1 MLVTLQSSPVD
12 RKNQLPDHVPDVR
25 ELFPKLAEKWRVSP
39 ATKAQMVGF
48 CDWISIYQQHGGN
61 LPLIADGAVMRI
73 DSNGEV
79 TSTTLKSV
87 KVEGSHESAIFIR
100 CDGDTVRFDGN
111 VSKFGRPDNVFGYSF
126 IQCIGQ
132 INNILADH
140 GLPPFTEGDRFM
152 TNFKGNPRS
161 VWTGA
166 RVTRVD
172 ITQNFVTGSKENA
185 YHFMRFLAGQQ
196 ASRIKTQTIGD
207 GETVDFGRG
216 SRNMYFKVY
225 SKGPELRKHI
235 SGVKAP
241 RHIPHV
247 PGLLDVDPSLRK
259 QPPSNEYLLK
269 LADWCDEVGLVRA
282 ELTVKS
288 TKLHALGCNYLGGYD
303 MKQLEIEFE
312 KACEVF
318 TRASAEVE
326 EITELPKHLL
336 STYRM
341 WQAGDDISTKLK
353 KSQFYLHR
361 KALLPYGCDIAIKS
375 NVVPLKTKTRVIRLG
390 PASQPEWYELPAI
403 TRKLKNGTHS

>member
-1 MLVTLQSSPVD
+1 MLVTRQSSPVD
-12 RKNQLPDHVPDVR
+12 RKNQLPGHVPDIR

-39 ATKAQMVGF
+39 ATKAQMLGF

-61 LPLIADGAVMRI
+61 LPRFADGAVVRI
-73 DSNGEV
+73 DKHGEV
-79 TSTTLKSV
+79 MTTTLKSV
-87 KVEGSHESAIFIR
+87 KVEGSHESSIFIR

-132 INNILADH
+132 INNILADL

-152 TNFKGNPRS
+152 TNFKGEPRS
-161 VWTGA
+161 VWIGA

-225 SKGPELRKHI
+225 SKGPELRKHL
-235 SGVKAP
+235 SGAKAP
-241 RHIPHV
+241 RHIAHV
-247 PGLLDVDPSLRK
+247 PGLIDVDSALRR

-282 ELTVKS
+282 ELTVKA
-288 TKLHALGCNYLGGYD
+288 TKLHSLGCNYLGGYD
-303 MKQLEIEFE
+303 MQQLEIEFQ

-336 STYRM
+336 ATYRM
-341 WQAGDDISTKLK
+341 WEAGDDISTKLK
-353 KSQFYLHR
+353 KTQFYLHR
-361 KALLPYGCDIAIKS
+361 KALLPHGVDIAIKS
-375 NVVPLKTKTRVIRLG
+375 NVTKLKTKTRVIRLG

-403 TRKLKNGTHS
+403 ERKRNGTHS

>member
-1 MLVTLQSSPVD
+1 
-12 RKNQLPDHVPDVR
+12 
-25 ELFPKLAEKWRVSP
+25 
-39 ATKAQMVGF
+39 MVGF

-61 LPLIADGAVMRI
+61 LPRFADGAVLRI
-73 DSNGEV
+73 DKNGEV
-79 TSTTLKSV
+79 VTTTLKSV

-132 INNILADH
+132 INNILSEL
-140 GLPPFTEGDRFM
+140 GLPAFTEGDRFM

-235 SGVKAP
+235 SGAKAP
-241 RHIPHV
+241 RTIPHL

-259 QPPSNEYLLK
+259 QPPSNDYLLK

-341 WQAGDDISTKLK
+341 WQAGDALPEKL
-353 KSQFYLHR
+353 SRATFFRHR
-361 KALLPYGCDIAIKS
+361 KELLPYGCDIAIKS
-375 NVVPLKTKTRVIRLG
+375 NVVPLKMKTRVIRLG

-403 TRKLKNGTHS
+403 TRKLNGTHS

>member
-1 MLVTLQSSPVD
+1 MLVTRQSSLTGET
-12 RKNQLPDHVPDVR
+12 NQLPGHVPDVR
-25 ELFPKLAEKWRVSP
+25 QLFPRLAEKWRVSP

-61 LPLIADGAVMRI
+61 LPRFADGAVLRI
-73 DSNGEV
+73 DKNGEV
-79 TSTTLKSV
+79 VTTTLKSV

-132 INNILADH
+132 INNILSEL
-140 GLPPFTEGDRFM
+140 GLPAFTEGDRFM

-235 SGVKAP
+235 SGAKAP
-241 RHIPHV
+241 RTIPHL

-259 QPPSNEYLLK
+259 QPPSNDYLLK

-341 WQAGDDISTKLK
+341 WQAGDALPEKL
-353 KSQFYLHR
+353 SRATFFRHR
-361 KALLPYGCDIAIKS
+361 KELLPYGCDIAIKS
-375 NVVPLKTKTRVIRLG
+375 NVVPLKMKTRVIRLG

-403 TRKLKNGTHS
+403 TRKLNGTHS